1 MRHRFAISLTVLSGL
16 LAGATAQA
24 GIVFSNVTINGT
36 LAGGASFV
44 TDADSID
51 FSFPNASVGDNL
63 PSRSGTL
70 QVTFEALSDVALSQ
84 DQLDLLGAVSG
95 SGTIFINEVI
105 EDLAG
110 PTIIATLGDAIDEP
124 SDLPYHADLNFAS
137 AATHIKVKKSF
148 YLTASD
154 TAGLD
159 VASIGQ
165 MNQTI
170 VPEPATLALLSLGGL
185 VAGWARRRA

>member
-1 MRHRFAISLTVLSGL
+1 MRHRSAISLCVLSGL
-16 LAGATAQA
+16 MASATAQA
-24 GIVFSNVTINGT
+24 GIVFSNVTIEGT

-51 FSFPNASVGDNL
+51 FTFPNASVGDGFAD
-63 PSRSGTL
+63 RSGTL
-70 QVTFEALSDVALSQ
+70 QVTFEALSDVALTQ
-84 DQLDLLGAVSG
+84 DQLDLSGTVSG

-124 SDLPYHADLNFAS
+124 SDLPYHADLNFSS
-137 AATHIKVKKSF
+137 AAVHIKVKKSF
-148 YLTASD
+148 YLTATD
-154 TAGLD
+154 TPATD

-170 VPEPATLALLSLGGL
+170 VPEPATLALLGLGAL
-185 VAGWARRRA
+185 VAGCARRRS

>member
-105 EDLAG
+105 EDLTG